1 MMTSNIYKSPL
12 NIPKT
17 GHEIVTCHYPLRLDT
32 YSGCSHNC
40 TYCYARNLLSKM
52 GYWDTIRPADP
63 DQIRK
68 YFENPDS
75 IGDRRIRDALRH
87 RVPVRLGGL
96 TDCFQ
101 PKEREAKVTLEVLKI
116 LSEHQYPH
124 MIVTKSDLVAQE
136 EYTDVL
142 DPELSYIQVTVVSN
156 SKNITE
162 KIEQGAPPTKN
173 RLQAIK
179 KLSEK
184 GFFVAGRISPI
195 IPRVTTS
202 ETDEIIDTL
211 KAYGAHHVLIEFFR
225 GNEKMVA
232 ELEHQLQTNIIDK
245 MYKRRYYYRFNQK
258 DKLNFYKRARDIVE
272 NHGMSF
278 SICSDGDPIHPELN
292 TTKNCCG
299 TDQLTQFQSCVGCVA
314 NNVYFESMK
323 GPVRFSDMKKK
334 YWSPDYKKFEE
345 YWKYGEMENM
355 VDGVRKVKNT
365 YRRDRD

>member
-1 MMTSNIYKSPL
+1 MTSNIYQSPL

-63 DQIRK
+63 GQIRK

-75 IGDRRIRDALRH
+75 IGDRRIRDALRR

-101 PKEREAKVTLEVLKI
+101 PKERAAKVTLEVLKI

-124 MIVTKSDLVAQE
+124 MIVTKSDLVAQK

-156 SKNITE
+156 DKDTTG
-162 KIEQGAPPTKN
+162 KIEKGAPPTER
-173 RLQAIK
+173 RLRTIT
-179 KLSEK
+179 KLSER

-195 IPRVTTS
+195 IPNVTTY
-202 ETDEIIDTL
+202 ETEEMIGML
-211 KAYGAHHVLIEFFR
+211 RKHGAEHVLIEFFR
-225 GNEKMVA
+225 GNKSMV
-232 ELEHQLQTNIIDK
+232 EEVENKLQINIFDK
-245 MYKRRYYYRFNQK
+245 MYKRGYYYRFNRK
-258 DKLNFYKRARDIVE
+258 DKLNFYKRAKDIVE
-272 NHGMSF
+272 RQDMSF

-292 TTKNCCG
+292 TTHNCCG
-299 TDQLTQFQSCVGCVA
+299 TDSLSNFQNCVGCVA
-314 NNVYFESMK
+314 NNIYFESK
-323 GPVRFSDMKKK
+323 NGRVRLSDMKKK

-345 YWKYGEMENM
+345 YWKSGEMENM

-365 YRRDRD
+365 YRRDKD